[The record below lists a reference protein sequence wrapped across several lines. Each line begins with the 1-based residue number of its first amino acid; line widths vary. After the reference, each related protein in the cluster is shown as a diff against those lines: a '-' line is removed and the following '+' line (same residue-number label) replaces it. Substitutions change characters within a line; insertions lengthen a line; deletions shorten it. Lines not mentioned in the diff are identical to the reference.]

1 MISIVGYNAFTFAF
15 MQFDPNNKVIQLC
28 AEGMNLEVNGKPGD
42 ALNMYMQAWNIA
54 VTDEEKFIAAHYV
67 ARDQS
72 SIQDKLDWDK
82 TALSCALKAITYKP
96 HLPSLYLNIAKC
108 YEDLHDYN
116 NALENYKL
124 ALSFTS
130 LLANDGYGSM
140 IKAGIDN
147 GLERMNAVIK
157 AE

>member
-1 MISIVGYNAFTFAF
+1 
-15 MQFDPNNKVIQLC
+15 MQFDPDNRVIQLC

-42 ALNMYMQAWNIA
+42 ALNMYISAWSMA
-54 VTDEEKFIAAHYV
+54 ATDEEKFIAAHYV
-67 ARDQS
+67 ARQQS
-72 SIQDKLDWDK
+72 STQDKLDWDK
-82 TALSCALKAITYKP
+82 TALTYAFKAITYKP
-96 HLPSLYLNIAKC
+96 HLPSLYLNLAKC
-108 YEDLHDYN
+108 YEDLHDYD

-130 LLANDGYGSM
+130 FLSNDGYGSM
-140 IKAGIDN
+140 IKAGINN